1 MRRLRSTALSL
12 SAPLRRHA
20 SDFSYIR
27 LGAPYPY
34 RHVLEYEEEEGEKWT
49 SATIPRVY
57 PDPEV
62 VAAADTEGEVARYAR
77 AMELRDGHPGVWLVH
92 LFVERLEGSAGG
104 VALPLP
110 KDVLAPLL
118 APCTPAERS
127 ALATPAGRAA
137 ALAAAQAS
145 IHSTTQAVARLEE
158 DALDSGVVGEGAAAS
173 SATPPPY
180 LLPTPASRA
189 AALHAMAASDGTLA
203 ATLGTLRA
211 LCLAHTARLEAL
223 GGGEA
228 RWVAERQWLRALGL
242 TPPHATSFRSPRI
255 PASLWGVWDDP
266 LGSPLSP
273 GEVRDEGSSR
283 GADVVRASLVEHRDR
298 VEFLSRARL
307 PPPLHTGAPTPVLE
321 AAARVLDANP
331 SLTGEDKVRMLAAY
345 AGGLEEDE
353 EAWDTRGEAAAI
365 LAPQPQW
372 GWYDPEVTGL
382 QDAAQEAMTGRGGF
396 SKYRGNGWREGL
408 NPPERSGLPPSP
420 ASTAGTPGTPLETM
434 EEVDATVKEVER
446 RGMADAAAATAA
458 ITAALE
464 AQMGLR
470 PRRQGAVQQQG
481 GQGGGVQAQNFFQR
495 YAAGQRPAPQLP
507 GPPPTGHR
515 VEVPRQELEM
525 GAGVKQKGKDKG
537 KGKK

>member
-1 MRRLRSTALSL
+1 MRRLRSVLTL
-12 SAPLRRHA
+12 APLRRHA

-34 RHVLEYEEEEGEKWT
+34 RHVLEYEDPEEGEAWV
-49 SATIPRVY
+49 SSTIPRVY

-62 VAAADTEGEVARYAR
+62 VAAADLEGESARYAR
-77 AMELRDGHPGVWLVH
+77 AMELRERHPGVWLVH

-104 VALPLP
+104 APLPLA
-110 KDVLAPLL
+110 KGVLEALL
-118 APCTPAERS
+118 APCTPAERA

-145 IHSTTQAVARLEE
+145 IHATAHAVGRLEE
-158 DALDSGVVGEGAAAS
+158 DALDSGVVAPA
-173 SATPPPY
+173 PPSPH
-180 LLPTPASRA
+180 LPTPASRA
-189 AALHAMAASDGTLA
+189 AALHAMAAADGTLA
-203 ATLGTLRA
+203 ATLATLRA

-223 GGGEA
+223 GGGEP
-228 RWVAERQWLRALGL
+228 RWVAERQWLGALGL
-242 TPPHATSFRSPRI
+242 TPPSPTSFRSPRI
-255 PASLWGVWDDP
+255 PPALWAVWDDP

-273 GEVRDEGSSR
+273 GEVRDEGSLR
-283 GADVVRASLVEHRDR
+283 GGDVVRASLVEHRDR

-307 PPPLHTGAPTPVLE
+307 PPPLHAGAPTPVLE

-331 SLTGEDKVRMLAAY
+331 SLTPEDKVRMLAAY
-345 AGGLEEDE
+345 AGGLEEE
-353 EAWDTRGEAAAI
+353 EAAWDTSLEAASI

-382 QDAAQEAMTGRGGF
+382 QDAAVEAMTGRGAF
-396 SKYRGNGWREGL
+396 SRYRGSGWREGL

-420 ASTAGTPGTPLETM
+420 ATAAGTPGTPLETM
-434 EEVDATVKEVER
+434 EEVAATVKEVER
-446 RGMADAAAATAA
+446 RGLADAAAATAA

-470 PRRQGAVQQQG
+470 PRRQGAVQAQG
-481 GQGGGVQAQNFFQR
+481 QPGQPPAQNFFQR
-495 YAAGQRPAPQLP
+495 YAAGQRPAPHLP
-507 GPPPTGHR
+507 GPPPSGHR